1 MATTTLEWAGLG
13 TSQTVITGTALNAM
27 ANNAVVLGPA
37 FAWVQGTA
45 GILGYIYG
53 RVQLTF
59 KFQSGPTTNTGFSLW
74 FIKSID
80 AGSTFEDSAAAPPR
94 PPDLTLLGHAYGG
107 TGDTGAHVVSKDV
120 LIPCGSWKALLKND
134 GTGQTLTANN
144 TDNVLTVTP
153 ISIQNV

>member
-1 MATTTLEWAGLG
+1 MASTLEWAGLG
-13 TSQTVITGTALNAM
+13 TTQTVITGTALNAL
-27 ANNAVVLGPA
+27 ASNGLVLGSA

-45 GILGYIYG
+45 GVLGYLWG

-59 KFQSGPTTNTGFSLW
+59 KFQGAPTTNTGFSLW
-74 FIKSID
+74 FTKSID
-80 AGSTFEDSAAAPPR
+80 AGSTFEDGTAAPAR
-94 PPDLTLLGHAYGG
+94 PPDLTFLAHAYAG
-107 TGDTGAHVVSKDV
+107 TGDVNAHIVSKDI
-120 LIPCGSWKALLKND
+120 LIPPGSWKALLKND